1 MKDKEVIH
9 TAILNSLSAH
19 IAVLDKTGIIITTN
33 KAWEDFV
40 KEKHTNSTRTVSVG
54 ANYLS
59 ILKKSIKSDPDVK
72 KRLDGIVKV
81 MSGKKL
87 CFSTDFPT
95 VSSKGQRWDNMK
107 VTPYGD
113 DGGVVISCTNITKT
127 ILAKKEAIKVKEKLK
142 ENEILL
148 RKVIDSS
155 PNSIYIKDKNGYYI
169 LVNKRMAELH
179 NTTPEA
185 LTGTLDLKLGEKWLS
200 NKEKIEKYRAS
211 ELDVIYKKQTLFIP
225 EEIFIFR
232 DGRKRWFQTTKLP
245 INIGNNVNCIMCVAV
260 DITERK
266 QVEAALRKSEKFL
279 KETANMGRVGGWE
292 FNIDTLELIW
302 AENTYNIH
310 ELELGT
316 ELSIEMGIKFYTL
329 NSRPIIEEAVQRAI
343 EFREPFNL
351 ELEIITAKNNLRNV
365 HVIGQVDLTDRKV
378 YGFFQDISERKKPEE
393 LLKLS
398 EKGLKEAQRI
408 AKLGNWELDLV
419 NNVLYWSEEAQS
431 IFEYDLEK
439 HGATYETFLSAI
451 HPEDVGIVDKAY
463 TAHILDKKPYSIE
476 HRIITPNGTIKHV
489 REKCESEFNKKGKAI
504 ISKGTTQDIT
514 ESKKIEQEK
523 IKAIIH
529 AQERERQ
536 RLATDLHDGVGQTIA
551 AANMHINAL
560 TDMVKDQLDAETYTT
575 FKTTKKLINDAT
587 AETRFVSHNIM
598 PPSLKE
604 YGLEYS
610 VINLIGNYQQVTA
623 ETNFKIESN
632 IKTKRFS
639 KEIEWAAYRSIQE
652 MISNAVKH
660 AKAKNIKVELN
671 SIEKQFTVEVTDDGI
686 GFDSKKITKKKE
698 AGMGLANLAQ
708 RTRAL
713 EGEFFIK
720 TGQKKGTRVRILFKN
735 CAEILS

>member
-9 TAILNSLSAH
+9 TAILNSLRAH
-19 IAVLDKTGIIITTN
+19 IAVLDKTGKIITTN
-33 KAWEDFV
+33 KAWDDFA
-40 KEKHTNSTRTVSVG
+40 KEKHTNLLRAASIG

-59 ILKKSIKSDPDVK
+59 ILKKSINQDSDIK
-72 KRLDGIVKV
+72 KMYDGIVMI
-81 MSGKKL
+81 MSGKDKY
-87 CFSTDFPT
+87 FSCEFSNL
-95 VSSKGQRWDNMK
+95 SSNGQRWGTIR
-107 VTPYGD
+107 VTPYD
-113 DGGVVISCTNITKT
+113 NKGGVVISYTNITKT
-127 ILAKKEAIKVKEKLK
+127 ILAEKEAIKAKEKLK
-142 ENEILL
+142 ESEILL

-398 EKGLKEAQRI
+398 EKRLKEAQRI

-451 HPEDVGIVDKAY
+451 HPDDVGIVDKAY

-476 HRIITPNGTIKHV
+476 HRIITPNGAIKHV

-514 ESKKIEQEK
+514 ESKKIEKEK
-523 IKAIIH
+523 IKTIIH

-560 TDMVKDQLDAETYTT
+560 TGMVKDQLDAETYTT

-604 YGLEYS
+604 YGLEHS

-623 ETNFKIESN
+623 ETNFKIKSN

-671 SIEKQFTVEVTDDGI
+671 SIEKQFTVKVTDDGI

-708 RTRAL
+708 RTHVL
-713 EGEFFIK
+713 GGEFLVK
-720 TGQKKGTRVRILFKN
+720 TGQKKGTKVSILFKN